1 MSFYGFLR
9 LFSGCCVRIHVRGL
23 SRKPERPQLAA
34 GVGWQGRRVLE
45 KLVIANPNPYRCGV
59 TLWAAYG
66 TTAVNGGDSYTM
78 VGHGQP
84 CIGPACWLRGLPRTI
99 AVPADARVLVPF
111 TATVPA
117 KVTSGQ
123 YLAGVIGQPSTPPPA
138 PRVRGASGGIGSVGA
153 SVVAR
158 VAIGVAITV
167 PGVLRPRL
175 AISSVSLTPAG
186 LGTNNI
192 GVTLRNDG
200 NTWLHPKGTVTVE
213 AAGSHRSE
221 AVASGT
227 VLPGDQATLSI
238 RERSVPSGRHH
249 VNITLNYADGAR
261 PATWKRTLN
270 FPQPLVTHVSP
281 GTITI
286 VAPSG
291 LPTWA
296 TVLLVGLGLV
306 VLLFG
311 TLLFLLWRRRGE
323 LPAAKELLSSALS
336 LWRGRALADV
346 GEAAFAPVS
355 ARGLENDR
363 LATREALFD
372 IRLRLGEHRELVSEL
387 ERAVAADPLRE
398 RSHAQLMLALYRS
411 GRQAD
416 ALAAFQDAR
425 ARLTEDLGIEPGREL
440 RELERDILVQ
450 APELDAPRAGRPSAP
465 LSRTPASTIDGAP
478 LTADLSP
485 GPQHPEAGITDA
497 GDPGPEG
504 SGAGRRRW
512 RARAL
517 SLAVVVVVVAA
528 GVVTT
533 LLRGS
538 APLETATIG
547 LSELTSTGGV
557 ARTSAS
563 LPAAE
568 S

>member
-1 MSFYGFLR
+1 
-9 LFSGCCVRIHVRGL
+9 
-23 SRKPERPQLAA
+23 
-34 GVGWQGRRVLE
+34 
-45 KLVIANPNPYRCGV
+45 
-59 TLWAAYG
+59 
-66 TTAVNGGDSYTM
+66 
-78 VGHGQP
+78 
-84 CIGPACWLRGLPRTI
+84 
-99 AVPADARVLVPF
+99 
-111 TATVPA
+111 
-117 KVTSGQ
+117 
-123 YLAGVIGQPSTPPPA
+123 
-138 PRVRGASGGIGSVGA
+138 
-153 SVVAR
+153 VAR

-291 LPTWA
+291 LPRWA

-372 IRLRLGEHRELVSEL
+372 IRLRLGEHRELV
-387 ERAVAADPLRE
+387 
-398 RSHAQLMLALYRS
+398 AQLMLALYRS